1 MLSHEEGKWFEDEDG
16 EKVTARLERGG
27 RERAILESGGE
38 RERKLMLNE

>member
-27 RERAILESGGE
+27 RESDIGKWGRE
-38 RERKLMLNE
+38 REKIDAQ